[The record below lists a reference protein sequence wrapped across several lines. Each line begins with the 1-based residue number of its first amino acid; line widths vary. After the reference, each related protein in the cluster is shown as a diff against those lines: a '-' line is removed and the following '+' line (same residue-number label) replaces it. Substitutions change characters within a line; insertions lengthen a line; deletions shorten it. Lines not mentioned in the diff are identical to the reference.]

1 MKIGIIGAGAVGKAL
16 GTYFGNMDHSVT
28 GYYSKTIV
36 HSVLA
41 AKKIEAGAFDNPI
54 NLALHNDL
62 IIIAVNDD
70 AIESVVDDLMKASES
85 FSKKY
90 FLHTSG
96 VHTSDVLDPLRSK
109 GAKVLSFHP
118 LQSFADTEEAQKAI
132 PGTFFSIEGDLDDTL
147 MDWLNNHKIKS
158 FKIDKEN
165 KIKYHL
171 AAVVVSNYL
180 VATLDFGT
188 KQFESL
194 GYTKEFALEALWPLI
209 DGTLQNV
216 KQFGSVKALTGPIA
230 RGDIKTIENHLSV
243 LTGLERE
250 LYSKLGEYTVE
261 IALEK
266 GLEEKVAED
275 ISTHFKEENHG

>member
-16 GTYFGNMDHSVT
+16 GTYLGRMNHSVT
-28 GYYSKTIV
+28 GYYSKTAT

-41 AKKIEAGAFDNPI
+41 AKMIAAEVYNSPI
-54 NLALHNDL
+54 DVVSNNDM

-70 AIESVVDDLMKASES
+70 AIELVVEALMQSSDS
-85 FSKKY
+85 FARKY

-109 GAKVLSFHP
+109 GANVMSFHP
-118 LQSFADTEEAQKAI
+118 LQSFANTEEAQKTI
-132 PGTFFSIEGDLDDTL
+132 PDTFFSVEGDLDDTL
-147 MDWLNNHKIKS
+147 MTWLNDHKIKY

-209 DGTLQNV
+209 DGTLRNV
-216 KQFGSVKALTGPIA
+216 KQFGSVQALTGPIV

-243 LTGLERE
+243 LSGLERE

-266 GLEEKVAED
+266 GLEEKVAEV
-275 ISTHFKEENHG
+275 ISTHFKEEHHG

>member
-16 GTYFGNMDHSVT
+16 GSYFGHMDHSVT
-28 GYYSKTIV
+28 GYYSKTLA

-41 AKKIEAGAFDNPI
+41 AEKIEAIAYNSLI
-54 NLALHNDL
+54 ELALHNDM

-70 AIESVVDDLMKASES
+70 AIESVVEDLMKVSES
-85 FSKKY
+85 FSTKY
-90 FLHTSG
+90 ILHTSG
-96 VHTSDVLDPLRSK
+96 VHTSDVLAPLRSK
-109 GAKVLSFHP
+109 GVKVLSFHP
-118 LQSFADTEEAQKAI
+118 LQSFANTEEAQRTI
-132 PGTFFSIEGDLDDTL
+132 PGTFFSIEGDMDEDL
-147 MDWLNNHKIKS
+147 MNWLNDHKIRY

-165 KIKYHL
+165 KVKYHL

-194 GYTKEFALEALWPLI
+194 GFTKEFAIEALWPLI
-209 DGTLQNV
+209 EGTLRNV
-216 KQFGSVKALTGPIA
+216 KQFGTVQALTGPIA
-230 RGDIKTIENHLSV
+230 RGDVKTVENHLSV

-266 GLEEKVAED
+266 GLEEDVAEE